1 MELVVRKTD
10 LLRELQLFQGIV
22 ERKNT
27 IPILANVLLD
37 ANGSEVKM
45 LATDLEVGLRSK
57 CPATV
62 SKSGSLTLPAKKL
75 YEIVKAL
82 PETDVRIEED
92 KGGVKVAADRF
103 DSRMQTLPR
112 EDFPTLPESSGTL
125 NATLPREA
133 LRQMISKTQ
142 FAITGEDTRYFLN
155 GALFLLRPESLGLV
169 STDGHRLAHILVSRD
184 AAKDDAK
191 EKRSAK
197 VAKVDG
203 DEVRVILPRKTL
215 LELGRLLAE
224 GGDGDIQY
232 ERGENHLFFGV
243 GERLLISRMIDG
255 QFPAFERVIPK
266 NNDKHVEF
274 DRDRLTSAV
283 KRVALLSNE
292 RSRAV
297 KFQIDKGRVEIAS
310 SSPEFGEAKEILMVD
325 YAAAPVTICFNAQ
338 YVLDF
343 LAVVETDTVSL
354 DFKDEMSQAVLKPVG
369 GEGYDYTYV
378 IMPMRI

>member
-27 IPILANVLLD
+27 IPILANVLLE
-37 ANGSEVKM
+37 ANGAEVKM

-57 CPATV
+57 CTATV

-75 YEIVKAL
+75 YEIIKAL

-112 EDFPTLPESSGTL
+112 EDFPTLPDAPGTVSG
-125 NATLPREA
+125 ALPRESV
-133 LRQMISKTQ
+133 RRMIEKTQ

-155 GALFLLRPESLGLV
+155 GALFLLRADSMSLV
-169 STDGHRLAHILVSRD
+169 STDGHRLAHITVPREKPKGARS
-184 AAKDDAK
+184 DD
-191 EKRSAK
+191 ES
-197 VAKVDG
+197 
-203 DEVRVILPRKTL
+203 RVILPRKTL

-224 GGDGDIQY
+224 GGEGDIRY
-232 ERGENHLFFGV
+232 ERGENHLFFSV
-243 GERLLISRMIDG
+243 GDRLLISRMIDG

-297 KFQIDKGRVEIAS
+297 KFQIDKGKVEIAS
-310 SSPEFGEAKEILMVD
+310 SSPEFGEAKEVLMVD

-343 LAVVETDTVSL
+343 LGVAETDTVSL

-369 GEGYDYTYV
+369 GEGYEYTYV

>member
-27 IPILANVLLD
+27 IPILANVLLE

-112 EDFPTLPESSGTL
+112 EDFPTLPESSGSF

-169 STDGHRLAHILVSRD
+169 STDGHRLAHIVVSRD
-184 AAKDDAK
+184 AAKDDG
-191 EKRSAK
+191 KRSPK

-310 SSPEFGEAKEILMVD
+310 SSPEFGEAKETLMVD

>member
-27 IPILANVLLD
+27 IPILANVLIE
-37 ANGSEVKM
+37 ANGNEVKL
-45 LATDLEVGLRSK
+45 LATDLEVGLRSR
-57 CPATV
+57 CSASV
-62 SKSGSLTLPAKKL
+62 SKGGSLTLPAKKL
-75 YEIVKAL
+75 YEIIKAL

-92 KGGVKVAADRF
+92 RNGVKVAADRF

-112 EDFPTLPESSGTL
+112 EDFPTLPEGTGTYS
-125 NATLPREA
+125 ASLPRDV
-133 LRQMISKTQ
+133 LKQMVAKTQ

-155 GALFLLRPESLGLV
+155 GALFILRPESMSLV
-169 STDGHRLAHILVSRD
+169 STDGHRLALITVTRD
-184 AAKDDAK
+184 KAKTGK
-191 EKRSAK
+191 TE
-197 VAKVDG
+197 

-224 GGDGDIQY
+224 GDGDIQY
-232 ERGENHLFFGV
+232 ERGENHLFFDIG
-243 GERLLISRMIDG
+243 GRMLISRMIDG

-266 NNDKHVEF
+266 TNDKRVEF

-297 KFQIDKGRVEIAS
+297 KFQIDKGKVEIAS
-310 SSPEFGEAKEILMVD
+310 SSPEFGEAKEVLIVD
-325 YAAAPVTICFNAQ
+325 YASTPVTICFNAQ

-343 LAVVETDTVSL
+343 LAVVETDSVSL
-354 DFKDEMSQAVLKPVG
+354 EFKDEMSQAVMKPIG
-369 GEGYDYTYV
+369 ADGYEYTYV
-378 IMPMRI
+378 IMPMRV

>member
-1 MELVVRKTD
+1 MELVVRKAD

-27 IPILANVLLD
+27 IPILANVLIEADKDQVRL
-37 ANGSEVKM
+37 

-57 CPATV
+57 CQASV
-62 SKSGSLTLPAKKL
+62 SKGGSLTLPAKKL
-75 YEIVKAL
+75 YEIIKAL

-92 KGGVKVAADRF
+92 KSGVKVAADRF

-112 EDFPTLPESSGTL
+112 EDFPTLPDGTGAYS
-125 NATLPREA
+125 ATLPRDV
-133 LRQMISKTQ
+133 LKQMVAKTQ

-155 GALFLLRPESLGLV
+155 GALFILRADSMSLV
-169 STDGHRLAHILVSRD
+169 STDGHRLALITVPRD
-184 AAKDDAK
+184 KATGKGRA
-191 EKRSAK
+191 E
-197 VAKVDG
+197 
-203 DEVRVILPRKTL
+203 DEMRVILPRKTL

-224 GGDGDIQY
+224 GDGDIQY
-232 ERGENHLFFGV
+232 ERGENHLFFDIG
-243 GERLLISRMIDG
+243 GRLLISRMIDG

-266 NNDKHVEF
+266 GNDKRVEF
-274 DRDRLTSAV
+274 DRDRLTNAV

-297 KFQIDKGRVEIAS
+297 KFQMDKGKVEIAS
-310 SSPEFGEAKEILMVD
+310 SSPEFGEAKEVLMVD

-343 LAVVETDTVSL
+343 LSVVETDSVGL
-354 DFKDEMSQAVLKPVG
+354 EFKDEMSQAVRKPIG
-369 GEGYDYTYV
+369 AEGYDYTYV

>member
-27 IPILANVLLD
+27 IPILANVLIE
-37 ANGSEVKM
+37 ANGSEVKF
-45 LATDLEVGLRSK
+45 LATDLEVGLRST
-57 CPATV
+57 CQASVT
-62 SKSGSLTLPAKKL
+62 KSGSLTLPAKKL
-75 YEIVKAL
+75 YEIIKAL

-92 KGGVKVAADRF
+92 KNGVKVAADRF

-112 EDFPTLPESSGTL
+112 EDFPSLPEATGTHS
-125 NATLPREA
+125 ATLPREV
-133 LRQMISKTQ
+133 LKQMVAKTQ

-155 GALFLLRPESLGLV
+155 GALFILRPDSMSLV
-169 STDGHRLAHILVSRD
+169 STDGHRLALITVPRD
-184 AAKDDAK
+184 KAKSKAK
-191 EKRSAK
+191 T
-197 VAKVDG
+197 D

-215 LELGRLLAE
+215 MELGRLLAE
-224 GGDGDIQY
+224 GEGDIHY
-232 ERGENHLFFGV
+232 ERGENHLFFDIG
-243 GERLLISRMIDG
+243 GRLLISRMIDG

-266 NNDKHVEF
+266 SNDKRVEF

-297 KFQIDKGRVEIAS
+297 KFQIDKGKVEIAS
-310 SSPEFGEAKEILMVD
+310 SSPEFGEAKEILIVD
-325 YAAAPVTICFNAQ
+325 YSAAPVTICFNAQ

-343 LAVVETDTVSL
+343 LGVVETDSVGL
-354 DFKDEMSQAVLKPVG
+354 EFKDEMSQAVMKPVG
-369 GEGYDYTYV
+369 ADGYEYTYV
-378 IMPMRI
+378 IMPMRV

>member
-37 ANGSEVKM
+37 ATGAEVKM

-62 SKSGSLTLPAKKL
+62 SKNGSLTLPAKKL

-112 EDFPTLPESSGTL
+112 EDFPTLPDASG
-125 NATLPREA
+125 AISAQLPRES

-155 GALFLLRPESLGLV
+155 GALFLLRGESLGLV
-169 STDGHRLAHILVSRD
+169 STDGHRLAHITVARD
-184 AAKDDAK
+184 KSKAGKGAKT
-191 EKRSAK
+191 S
-197 VAKVDG
+197 DG
-203 DEVRVILPRKTL
+203 DENRVILPRKTL

-224 GGDGDIQY
+224 GGEGDIQY

-243 GERLLISRMIDG
+243 GDRLLISRMIDG

-297 KFQIDKGRVEIAS
+297 KFQIDKGKVEIAS
-310 SSPEFGEAKEILMVD
+310 SSPEFGEAKEVLMVD

-343 LAVVETDTVSL
+343 LGVVETDTVSL

-369 GEGYDYTYV
+369 GEGYEYTYV

>member
-1 MELVVRKTD
+1 MMELVVRKTD

-27 IPILANVLLD
+27 IPILANVLLEAD
-37 ANGSEVKM
+37 GGEVKM
-45 LATDLEVGLRSK
+45 LATDLEVGLRSR
-57 CPATV
+57 CTATV
-62 SKSGSLTLPAKKL
+62 SKGGSLTLPAKKL
-75 YEIVKAL
+75 YEIIKAL

-92 KGGVKVAADRF
+92 KNGVKVAADRF

-112 EDFPTLPESSGTL
+112 EDFPTLPEASGAVSASL
-125 NATLPREA
+125 SREA
-133 LRQMISKTQ
+133 LKQMIAKTQ

-155 GALFLLRPESLGLV
+155 GALFLLRAESMGLV
-169 STDGHRLAHILVSRD
+169 STDGHRLAYITVPR
-184 AAKDDAK
+184 
-191 EKRSAK
+191 EKGK
-197 VAKVDG
+197 VKGLKG
-203 DEVRVILPRKTL
+203 DEENRVILPRKTL

-243 GERLLISRMIDG
+243 GDRLLISRMIDG
-255 QFPAFERVIPK
+255 QFPSFERVIPK
-266 NNDKHVEF
+266 NNDKTVEF

-297 KFQIDKGRVEIAS
+297 KFQIDKGKVDVTS
-310 SSPEFGEAKEILMVD
+310 SSPDLGEAKETL
-325 YAAAPVTICFNAQ
+325 PVEYSGGAMQICFNAQ

-343 LAVVETDTVSL
+343 LGVVETDSVQL
-354 DFKDEMSQAVLKPVG
+354 EFKDEMSQAVMKPIG
-369 GEGYDYTYV
+369 AEGYDYTYV